1 MIAKRRITI
10 LLFLALFTLVG
21 CAKEYTPPLEPPA
34 NTGTVFQKTPEEV
47 QAAARNAL
55 TKFSFAIT
63 QETGE
68 YIEAVHL
75 KPGETVQDN
84 QGEMVYIWIKPRESN
99 VLVLTLTRLRASGIA
114 KQKQWDQQLI
124 AKMIEELR

>member
-1 MIAKRRITI
+1 MIAKRQVTT
-10 LLFLALFTLVG
+10 LLFVALFTLAG
-21 CAKEYTPPLEPPA
+21 CAGEYRPPEPPA

-47 QAAARNAL
+47 QTAARNAL
-55 TKFSFAIT
+55 TKLSFAIT

-84 QGEMVYIWIKPRESN
+84 KGEMVYVWVKPREGN
-99 VLVLTLTRLRASGIA
+99 VLVLTHTRLRASGIA
-114 KQKQWDQQLI
+114 KQKQWEKPII